1 MPRQKGMVLT
11 DRDRA
16 LLGYLAVARYV
27 TGAQAHRLIAPD
39 SDKAVTSRRLA
50 RLCEDGSGPDGE
62 PYLKRLAYQRANS
75 LPFPV
80 WTLTPHGRDV
90 AGPFAPG
97 PVVPF
102 LATAAIGFVLRALAV
117 NELLLALVLAARRSP
132 ASPLVDL
139 PFRWRGVSDPL
150 RFQVRDL
157 LHPARAAVLRP
168 AAILDLPRERRRIF
182 VEPELGVATLSPT
195 DPRRKHVIRRLER
208 YGTYFFGSPTTDP
221 RGTWYSAAFPDGYVP
236 EVLLLSTSEARKAQ
250 VEASVREH
258 FRNRESRFP
267 AGAFTLASAIAV
279 FAGRVTPTATAVP
292 RSPNPAPAPATAAPN
307 PARPPGRTVF
317 IDDAVARRLRT
328 GLDLFVETY
337 RAMRKQVSVHSETCP
352 TRFALAA
359 TPSDELNAF
368 YRLLN
373 QVVLNPPPATAV
385 EDRP

>member
-1 MPRQKGMVLT
+1 MVLT

-27 TGAQAHRLIAPD
+27 TGAQAHRLLAPD
-39 SDKAVTSRRLA
+39 ADKAVTSRRLS
-50 RLCEDGSGPDGE
+50 RMCEDGSGPDGDA
-62 PYLKRLAYQRANS
+62 YLKRLAYQRANS

-97 PVVPF
+97 PVGPF
-102 LATAAIGFVLRALAV
+102 LATAAIGFVLRVLAV

-182 VEPELGVATLSPT
+182 VEPELGVATLSPA
-195 DPRRKHVIRRLER
+195 DPRRKRVIRRLER

-236 EVLLLSTSEARKAQ
+236 EVLLLSTSEARRAQ

-258 FRNRESRFP
+258 FRNREPRFT
-267 AGAFTLASAIAV
+267 AGAFTLGGAIAT
-279 FAGRVTPTATAVP
+279 FAPRVTPATSAAP
-292 RSPNPAPAPATAAPN
+292 RSPNPAPAPATAAPH

-317 IDDAVARRLRT
+317 IDNALASRLRS
-328 GLDLFVETY
+328 GLRLYVETF
-337 RAMRKQVSVHSETCP
+337 RSMRKQAFVHSETCP

-359 TPSDELNAF
+359 APTDELNAF

-373 QVVLNPPPATAV
+373 EVVLSPPPAAAV
-385 EDRP
+385 EERP